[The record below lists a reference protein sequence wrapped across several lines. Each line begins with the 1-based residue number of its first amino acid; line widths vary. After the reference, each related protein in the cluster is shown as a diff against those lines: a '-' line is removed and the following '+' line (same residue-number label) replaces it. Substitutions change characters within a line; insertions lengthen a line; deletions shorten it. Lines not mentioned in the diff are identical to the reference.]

1 MEKYIIR
8 ALDVFRCE
16 IRNWYKDFD
25 SKDDAVKYAK
35 DVLKGTRDYAYI
47 RLSNGKDEILI
58 KTRKH
63 VF

>member
-25 SKDDAVKYAK
+25 SKDDAVNYAK

-47 RLSNGKDEILI
+47 QVSNGKDEILI

>member
-8 ALDVFRCE
+8 ALDVFKCE

-25 SKDDAVKYAK
+25 NTDDAVKYAK
-35 DVLKGTRDYAYI
+35 EVLKGTRDYAYI
-47 RLSNGKDEILI
+47 QVSNGNDEILI